1 MRDDEDHAS
10 DARQGRGDASRP
22 DDALLLRREHTPE
35 AVRRRLAE
43 PDKGSY
49 LRDFVYGAI
58 DGTVTTF
65 AVVAG
70 VAGAQLSATVIVILG
85 VANLVADGFSMAVSN
100 FLGSRAEEQ
109 QQGRARREEQR
120 HVELVPEGEREEVR
134 QIFAA
139 KGFEGQQLK
148 DIVDVITRDR
158 RLWLDTMMTEEL
170 GYARRSSNPVRAAGT
185 TFVAFVSVGS
195 LPLVVFLYNLAF
207 AADIGRPFLWSAG
220 MTAVGFFTVGTL
232 KSRFVDQR
240 WWTSGLETLAV
251 GALAAGLAFGLG
263 AALQGVA

>member
-1 MRDDEDHAS
+1 MPDDEDHARR
-10 DARQGRGDASRP
+10 ARLGRRRASRP
-22 DDALLLRREHTPE
+22 DDARLLESEHTPD

-43 PDKGSY
+43 PDGGSY

-65 AVVAG
+65 AVVSG
-70 VAGAQLSATVIVILG
+70 VAGARLSATVVVILG

-100 FLGSRAEEQ
+100 FLGSRAEQ
-109 QQGRARREEQR
+109 QQQARARREEQR
-120 HVELVPEGEREEVR
+120 HLDLVPEGEREEVR

-139 KGFEGQQLK
+139 KGFDGEQLER
-148 DIVDVITRDR
+148 IVEVITGDR
-158 RLWLDTMMTEEL
+158 RVWLDTMMTEEL
-170 GYARRSSNPVRAAGT
+170 GYAPRSSNPVRAAAT
-185 TFVAFVSVGS
+185 TFLAFVSVGS
-195 LPLVVFLYNLAF
+195 LPLLVFLYNLLP
-207 AADIGRPFLWSAG
+207 AADISHPFVWSAA